1 MCVYFTS
8 VKYSLKAFFPKRD
21 QMAPQNFSQ
30 KILQTQQLPWGQKDV
45 LQFPEMISCPASSLP
60 KHSAARG
67 VYLIERGKKE
77 KKIKER
83 LKVLARHV

>member
-1 MCVYFTS
+1 VTKWVHKIFPRR
-8 VKYSLKAFFPKRD
+8 FFRH
-21 QMAPQNFSQ
+21 
-30 KILQTQQLPWGQKDV
+30 IQLPWGQKDV
-45 LQFPEMISCPASSLP
+45 FQFPEMISCPASSLP

-67 VYLIERGKKE
+67 VYLIERGKKRK